1 MIQARILGRV
11 NGNDLWST
19 IVIIICRIFRKLENK
34 SGMIMVSNVKTQKS
48 SESHPVKKIT
58 GSQHAE
64 LNLFPVIWNIFH
76 LRSEAWLVARYPPVS
91 TDWEMRHRPLPRCPC
106 GILFLELDKKRR
118 LVLAKNPAVFES
130 YELTNIMTDCSSSRW
145 LAASWSGTWPGC
157 WPPPWPCTGSS
168 MATCSGA
175 TPSSPSASVSSSPAW
190 WAGWEGPASPS
201 VLWGE
206 VARQLS

>member
-1 MIQARILGRV
+1 MIHDSRKSQWK
-11 NGNDLWST
+11 WSLITT
-19 IVIIICRIFRKLENK
+19 IVIICRIFRKLRNK
-34 SGMIMVSNVKTQKS
+34 SGMVMVSDVKTQKS
-48 SESHPVKKIT
+48 SESHPASRKIT
-58 GSQHAE
+58 GSGPRAE
-64 LNLFPVIWNIFH
+64 LNLFPAVVISEIFSPEKWGLTGPHWLRNATPTITAMPLWNF
-76 LRSEAWLVARYPPVS
+76 VF
-91 TDWEMRHRPLPRCPC
+91 
-106 GILFLELDKKRR
+106 GIRDKKRR
-118 LVLAKNPAVFES
+118 LVRAKSPAVLES
-130 YELTNIMTDCSSSRW
+130 YELTNIMTDSSSSRW